1 FGEGYHNFHHI
12 FENDYRNG
20 VYWWHYDPTK
30 WLIKSC
36 SWLGLTSKLRTTPT
50 FRIEKARASQLL
62 KKAREKLESKPN
74 TQTILDQ
81 LQHEFDTLVHHMQE
95 YYEMRKE
102 VLGAKTASVVKKYE
116 CSVTKMKYQQIK
128 AEFERQQRSWNL
140 MVRRYA

>member
-1 FGEGYHNFHHI
+1 
-12 FENDYRNG
+12 
-20 VYWWHYDPTK
+20 
-30 WLIKSC
+30 
-36 SWLGLTSKLRTTPT
+36 
-50 FRIEKARASQLL
+50 L
-62 KKAREKLESKPN
+62 KKAKEKLGAKPN

-81 LQHEFDTLVHHMQE
+81 LQHEFDALVHHMQE

-116 CSVTKMKYQQIK
+116 CSVTKIKYQQIK